1 MQKKILAINDIS
13 CVGRCSL
20 TVALPILSAAGFET
34 AILPTAIL
42 STHTGGFE
50 GYTFCDFTEQIM
62 PIAEHWKSLGLKF
75 DAIYTGYL
83 GSKEQLG
90 LVSEIIDMFRGDNT
104 IVYTDPVMGDNGKL
118 YTGFDG
124 DFPAGMLELCKKA
137 DLIVPNI
144 TEAAFMT
151 KNEYISEGYDKA
163 YIEKLIADLTETGIP
178 NVVIS
183 GVSFEKG
190 KVGAAVYRKKT
201 GKTEYAFTDR
211 IDAYYHGTGDV
222 FASALLAGA
231 AGGLELTQAAR
242 KAMEFTYNSILR
254 THKAG
259 DEERY
264 GVRFEEELADFAK
277 GLK

>member
-62 PIAEHWKSLGLKF
+62 PIAEHWKSLDLKF

-90 LVSEIIDMFRGDNT
+90 LVSQVIDMFRGSNT

-124 DFPAGMLELCKKA
+124 DFPVGMLELCRKA

-151 KNEYISEGYDKA
+151 KNEYISEGYDRA
-163 YIEKLIADLTETGIP
+163 YVEKLISDLAETGIP

-190 KVGAAVYRKKT
+190 KVGAAVYRKSA

-231 AGGLELTQAAR
+231 ADGAELIDAVK

-254 THKAG
+254 THLAG

-264 GVRFEEELADFAK
+264 GVRFEEELADFAN